1 MTILLQKYLSLIL
14 SWEKWWIILDLKCTI
29 TKILA
34 AQYYFA
40 IVVLQPVSRLQQRA
54 SYSFKLA
61 KRLRLFPSCP
71 QPSLFPSFP
80 SSLSLPLSSSSF
92 PLSLILICIY
102 IPSFLHSLL
111 SFVPFFTVLFLLTNT
126 KYLVVFCNQRNQLNC
141 KVYMYIKNKNNQMLV
156 TSILHHLS
164 IALRRRYIK
173 LSFNQIWEWWIY
185 SLIKRDDS
193 KPSSNIIKAAFYL
206 YSICKW
212 LRFCYCIWKCRREKR
227 HFNRSSHQ
235 LFSVPRLLNCVLFF
249 NVMLSNHLTAVLGRV
264 NHTHIYIE
272 IFYTRNIKSRE
283 KPQECWAHCKG
294 TQKN

>member
-1 MTILLQKYLSLIL
+1 MLQKFLSLIISL
-14 SWEKWWIILDLKCTI
+14 VKWWTILDLKCTI

-34 AQYYFA
+34 AQHYFTIA
-40 IVVLQPVSRLQQRA
+40 VLQSVSRLQQRA

-61 KRLRLFPSCP
+61 KRFRIFPSCP

-80 SSLSLPLSSSSF
+80 SSLSLLLSSSSF
-92 PLSLILICIY
+92 PLSLILFCTY

-126 KYLVVFCNQRNQLNC
+126 QYLVVFCNQRNQLNR

-156 TSILHHLS
+156 TSILHYLS
-164 IALRRRYIK
+164 ITLRRRYIK
-173 LSFNQIWEWWIY
+173 LSFNQIRHWLID

-212 LRFCYCIWKCRREKR
+212 FRFCYCIWKCRREEKA
-227 HFNRSSHQ
+227 FQSQLSSVIQCIQASQ
-235 LFSVPRLLNCVLFF
+235 LCSFL
-249 NVMLSNHLTAVLGRV
+249 
-264 NHTHIYIE
+264 
-272 IFYTRNIKSRE
+272 
-283 KPQECWAHCKG
+283 
-294 TQKN
+294 